1 MILRLLLGLCV
12 LTLTAAS
19 AYNNYQHMQHLGYGV
34 LALVIGAELA
44 KPLLPIALIA
54 HARNEAIGQWLGT
67 LCIWLVI
74 VVFSFVNT
82 FGNSVARLA
91 IEKARQDKNVAGETR
106 PEFVILR
113 ELANITC
120 KKKEQEKCQSKRN
133 ALNAELNMAKKT
145 GETTSVEAAI
155 SGDVTTNGYIQLAA
169 LGGFQ
174 VSEEQVNV
182 WTVLLW
188 TLLAELGSA
197 LGGLCIP
204 QRKKNA

>member
-1 MILRLLLGLCV
+1 MMLRLLLGCCV

-19 AYNNYQHMQHLGYGV
+19 AYNNWQHMQHLGIGV

-54 HARNEAIGQWLGT
+54 HSKNGAIGQWLGT
-67 LCIWLVI
+67 LLIWLVI

-91 IEKARQDKNVAGETR
+91 IEKARQDKSVEGETR
-106 PEFVILR
+106 PQFIILR
-113 ELANITC
+113 EIAEVTC
-120 KKKEQEKCQSKRN
+120 KKREQEKCKAKRD
-133 ALNAELNMAKKT
+133 ALEAELKVATNNSD
-145 GETTSVEAAI
+145 GVSVEAAI

-169 LGGFQ
+169 LGGFTAT
-174 VSEEQVNV
+174 EEQVNV
-182 WTVLLW
+182 YTVLLW

-204 QRKKNA
+204 RKR

>member
-1 MILRLLLGLCV
+1 MILRLLLGCCV

-19 AYNNYQHMQHLGYGV
+19 AYNNYQHMQHLGIGV

-54 HARNEAIGQWLGT
+54 HSNNGAIGQWLGT
-67 LCIWLVI
+67 LLIWLVI

-91 IEKARQDKNVAGETR
+91 IEKARQDKSVEGETR
-106 PEFVILR
+106 PQFIILR
-113 ELANITC
+113 EIAAITC
-120 KKKEQEKCQSKRN
+120 KKKEQEKCKAKRD
-133 ALNAELNMAKKT
+133 ALEAELEKASKDADV
-145 GETTSVEAAI
+145 SVEAAI

-169 LGGFQ
+169 LGGFTAT
-174 VSEEQVNV
+174 EEQVNV
-182 WTVLLW
+182 YTVLLW

-204 QRKKNA
+204 RKR